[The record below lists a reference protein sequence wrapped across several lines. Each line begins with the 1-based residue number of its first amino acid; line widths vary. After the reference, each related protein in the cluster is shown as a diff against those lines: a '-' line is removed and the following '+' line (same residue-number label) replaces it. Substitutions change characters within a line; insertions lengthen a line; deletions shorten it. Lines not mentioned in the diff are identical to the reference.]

1 MKSSI
6 IIWHNNR
13 CGKSREAVKYL
24 EEKGLNFEQRL
35 YMNELPT
42 KAELKDVL
50 SKLGIPAS
58 EWVRKKEAIYKEMF
72 SGKTPTDNE
81 LLEAMIAHPQLIE
94 RPVIITGNKAI
105 IARPASEM
113 DKILG

>member
-72 SGKTPTDNE
+72 ASKTPTENE